1 MFSSPTRGPVRFPYS
16 LYRCCIRCVHLLLHT
31 AGWRRNLET
40 SDGDSDTVQ
49 SIKSRRAPG
58 RVDVDDLMALAEALN
73 VSPITLLMPQT
84 TKGGEPV
91 KAGDELVQA
100 TCCPLER
107 AEEPWDRLRALHLG
121 SGVEDTVDYRHF
133 FDSNPPWVIE
143 SAVKQDVDIG
153 KVPPWMIESVVKKA
167 ADIDKEVPRSN
178 D

>member
-1 MFSSPTRGPVRFPYS
+1 MMHTLRSSIAPHCGLAKKLGDV
-16 LYRCCIRCVHLLLHT
+16 
-31 AGWRRNLET
+31 GRRLGHSAVDQIEK
-40 SDGDSDTVQ
+40 GA
-49 SIKSRRAPG
+49 R

-143 SAVKQDVDIG
+143 SALD
-153 KVPPWMIESVVKKA
+153 
-167 ADIDKEVPRSN
+167 
-178 D
+178 